1 MNGTRRRVVIMIGV
15 VVVFAVALY
24 PLMDLWVLVAVPILL
39 LFGGLVLM
47 FSSTRPAVP
56 GQTETPPDPFMESGP
71 RNTRI
76 KDAPLSS
83 RDEHYPF
90 LFSAMVMWRWT
101 GAPDPRLRNPAGQ
114 AQRVVFEQAGEGVA
128 RFRPEHHDVARHQL
142 AADLGV
148 AVYAYEGALEVWAED
163 VELTLS
169 DDDMT
174 RLERL
179 SRVRK
184 ESVVWE
190 VEKSVESAKRRYYA
204 DDVLATPGSA
214 IVWDLVR
221 GDVDVG
227 RTHGLIETLAR
238 LAEASKGEDLS
249 DLLTRL
255 RGAAPEEFAFLGELG
270 PDGPD
275 ARDDS
280 DDGEDRGVHGF
291 EDFDPYGATTGHG
304 PPSVHEKAR
313 LILSMYNDDDE
324 DTKTQDVHRQVQLLE
339 RAGALGIA
347 RELRRL
353 YPLPD
358 DEDFEEP
365 EPEPEPTHGRR
376 SAFDLAG
383 ADWIGHETDT
393 PTNTRN
399 GDGVPLS

>member
-1 MNGTRRRVVIMIGV
+1 MNGTRRGVVIMLGV
-15 VVVFAVALY
+15 VGALVAALY
-24 PLMDLWVLVAVPILL
+24 PLMDLWVLVAAPIML

-47 FSSTRPAVP
+47 FGSTRPSVP

-71 RNTRI
+71 RNVRI
-76 KDAPLSS
+76 KDEPLSS

-101 GAPDPRLRNPAGQ
+101 GAPDPRLHNPAGQ
-114 AQRVVFEQAGEGVA
+114 AQRVIAEQARKGVA
-128 RFRPEHHDVARHQL
+128 RFRPEHYDMARHQL

-148 AVYAYEGALEVWAED
+148 AVYAYDGALEVWAED

-179 SRVRK
+179 SRMHK
-184 ESVVWE
+184 ESVLWE

-255 RGAAPEEFAFLGELG
+255 RGAAPEEFAFLGESEREIR
-270 PDGPD
+270 DGRRDNEFDDFVPPGTMGDHATPD
-275 ARDDS
+275 AS
-280 DDGEDRGVHGF
+280 EM
-291 EDFDPYGATTGHG
+291 AL
-304 PPSVHEKAR
+304 
-313 LILSMYNDDDE
+313 LILSWYDDE
-324 DTKTQDVHRQVQLLE
+324 DEDTRMQNVHRQVLLLE
-339 RAGALGIA
+339 DAGARDIA

-358 DEDFEEP
+358 DEDFEEA
-365 EPEPEPTHGRR
+365 EPSDGRR
-376 SAFDLAG
+376 PAPHLAG
-383 ADWIGHETDT
+383 ADWIGNETDT
-393 PTNTRN
+393 PINTRN
-399 GDGVPLS
+399 GHGAPLK

>member
-1 MNGTRRRVVIMIGV
+1 MNGTRRRVGIMVGIA
-15 VVVFAVALY
+15 AVLTAALY
-24 PLMDLWVLVAVPILL
+24 PLMDLWVLVAAPILL

-47 FSSTRPAVP
+47 FGSTRPAVP

-83 RDEHYPF
+83 RDEHYSF

-101 GAPDPRLRNPAGQ
+101 GTPDPRLRNPAGQ
-114 AQRVVFEQAGEGVA
+114 AQRVVFEQAGKDVA

-179 SRVRK
+179 ARVRK
-184 ESVVWE
+184 ESVLWE

-255 RGAAPEEFAFLGELG
+255 RGAAPEEFAFLGD
-270 PDGPD
+270 PGPD
-275 ARDDS
+275 APDDS
-280 DDGEDRGVHGF
+280 DAPDVHGF
-291 EDFDPYGATTGHG
+291 EAFDPHGASIDHG
-304 PPSVHEKAR
+304 PPNAYEQAR
-313 LILSMYNDDDE
+313 LILSLYNDDDE
-324 DTKTQDVHRQVQLLE
+324 DTRTQDVHRQVQLLE
-339 RAGALGIA
+339 RAGAWDIA

-358 DEDFEEP
+358 DEDFEEA
-365 EPEPEPTHGRR
+365 EPAHGRR

-399 GDGVPLS
+399 GDGAPLR